1 MEQLCCLELVVDVGT
16 SHSAKQT
23 VSTPLVL
30 VQTVLTPGKTLDPTY
45 IYTACDRVRAS
56 QPALISEA
64 STLIG
69 QPMSRGHCINMR
81 LRAKCTHV
89 FLCQDATRRA
99 LEPPYSGPYQVLSRR
114 DKTLQLLIRGRPVAY
129 RT

>member
-1 MEQLCCLELVVDVGT
+1 MGSGCVGT

-30 VQTVLTPGKTLDPTY
+30 VQTILTPGETVDSTY
-45 IYTACDRVRAS
+45 IYTASDQVRAS

-69 QPMSRGHCINMR
+69 
-81 LRAKCTHV
+81 
-89 FLCQDATRRA
+89 
-99 LEPPYSGPYQVLSRR
+99 
-114 DKTLQLLIRGRPVAY
+114 
-129 RT
+129 